1 MWSAVIGVRDGVAMI
16 RAWGYGAEVPPHP
29 EREAAERRVRE
40 HEARALA
47 TADPY
52 ETTRQWSKSP
62 PIARQ
67 PHPRRDAPE
76 AP

>member
-40 HEARALA
+40 HEAREA
-47 TADPY
+47 
-52 ETTRQWSKSP
+52 P

-67 PHPRRDAPE
+67 PHPRGGA
-76 AP
+76 

>member
-1 MWSAVIGVRDGVAMI
+1 MWSAVIGVRDGVATI

-40 HEARALA
+40 HEAR
-47 TADPY
+47 DPY

-67 PHPRRDAPE
+67 PHPRPDAPE